1 MVASCASIK
10 DLIDEPTA
18 LGEFEVSRN
27 YEGVF
32 RSLKSYALQRYQE
45 KTMTIKRRL
54 MLVFRVSLSR
64 QKFRL

>member
-32 RSLKSYALQRYQE
+32 LRACLSEITLQR
-45 KTMTIKRRL
+45 L
-54 MLVFRVSLSR
+54 GLA
-64 QKFRL
+64 